1 MPASAAWQ
9 RQGVGRTWPEGD
21 VGRQRRAERHGKVRP
36 RKFKTFLYGI
46 FSRFRKSTTAQGHN
60 RPHASAENR
69 IPCAGTRT
77 PGLPPTGSRMTPLNL
92 AHLHTFLAVVRTG
105 GVRRAA
111 VSLNL
116 TQPAVTA
123 RIRNLEQSL
132 HGTLFD
138 REAGGMSLTRL
149 GERLLVHAEKFERL
163 EEMIERDVI
172 DPGGLERHLRIG
184 VSETIAQCWLP
195 DLIARLHRKF
205 PRLEIE
211 FNVDISL
218 DLRERLLGREI
229 DLAILLGPIS
239 EYTVDNI
246 ELPGFDLAWYAAA
259 SAPPESDPRA
269 HLSRPVL
276 TYARNTRP
284 YRELRELLYERVGPD
299 VSIFPSSSL
308 SACFRLVEADLGIAA
323 LPRALGADY
332 VAAGRIREFDPGW
345 VPPPLRF
352 TASWLAEPRSH
363 IIEFAAR
370 AAREV
375 AQEHRA
381 TLDGMLCD
389 R

>member
-1 MPASAAWQ
+1 MP
-9 RQGVGRTWPEGD
+9 
-21 VGRQRRAERHGKVRP
+21 
-36 RKFKTFLYGI
+36 
-46 FSRFRKSTTAQGHN
+46 
-60 RPHASAENR
+60 
-69 IPCAGTRT
+69 
-77 PGLPPTGSRMTPLNL
+77 PLNL

-111 VSLNL
+111 LSLNL

-123 RIRNLEQSL
+123 RIRNLENSL
-132 HGTLFD
+132 HGSLFD

-163 EEMIERDVI
+163 QEMIERDVI

-259 SAPPESDPRA
+259 SAPPEADPAA
-269 HLSRPVL
+269 HLRRPVL

-284 YRELRELLYERVGPD
+284 YRELREMLFEHVGPD

-332 VAAGRIREFDPGW
+332 VTAGRIREFHPGW

-363 IIEFAAR
+363 VIEFAAR

-375 AQEHRA
+375 AQAYRD
-381 TLDGMLCD
+381 TLSDK
-389 R
+389 

>member
-1 MPASAAWQ
+1 
-9 RQGVGRTWPEGD
+9 
-21 VGRQRRAERHGKVRP
+21 
-36 RKFKTFLYGI
+36 
-46 FSRFRKSTTAQGHN
+46 
-60 RPHASAENR
+60 
-69 IPCAGTRT
+69 
-77 PGLPPTGSRMTPLNL
+77 MTPLNL
-92 AHLHTFLAVVRTG
+92 ANLHTFLIVVRTG

-111 VSLNL
+111 LGLNL

-123 RIRNLEQSL
+123 RIRNLEDSL
-132 HGTLFD
+132 NGRLFD
-138 REAGGMSLTRL
+138 REAGGMTLTRQ
-149 GERLLVHAEKFERL
+149 GERLLIHAEKFERL
-163 EEMIERDVI
+163 QEMIEKDVI
-172 DPGGLERHLRIG
+172 DPEGLERHLRIG

-195 DLIARLHRKF
+195 DLVARLHRRF

-218 DLRERLLGREI
+218 DLRERLMGREI

-246 ELPGFDLAWYAAA
+246 ELPGFDLAWYVAAT
-259 SAPPESDPRA
+259 APAETDPRA
-269 HLSRPVL
+269 HLTRPVL

-284 YRELRELLYERVGPD
+284 YRELRELLYEHVGPE

-352 TASWLAEPRSH
+352 TASWVAEPRSH
-363 IIEFAAR
+363 LIEFAAR
-370 AAREV
+370 TAQEV
-375 AQEHRA
+375 AQA
-381 TLDGMLCD
+381 YLGDK
-389 R
+389 

>member
-1 MPASAAWQ
+1 MP
-9 RQGVGRTWPEGD
+9 
-21 VGRQRRAERHGKVRP
+21 
-36 RKFKTFLYGI
+36 L
-46 FSRFRKSTTAQGHN
+46 
-60 RPHASAENR
+60 
-69 IPCAGTRT
+69 
-77 PGLPPTGSRMTPLNL
+77 LNL
-92 AHLHTFLAVVRTG
+92 ANLHTFLAVVRTG

-111 VSLNL
+111 LSLNL

-123 RIRNLEQSL
+123 RIRNLEDSL
-132 HGTLFD
+132 NGKLFD
-138 REAGGMSLTRL
+138 RAHGGMTLTRL
-149 GERLLVHAEKFERL
+149 GERLLIHAEKFERL
-163 EEMIERDVI
+163 QEMVERDVI
-172 DPGGLERHLRIG
+172 DPKGLERHLRIG

-195 DLIARLHRKF
+195 DLIARLHRRY

-218 DLRERLLGREI
+218 DLRESLMGREI

-246 ELPGFDLAWYAAA
+246 ALPGFDLAWYVAA
-259 SAPPESDPRA
+259 SAPVEADPRA

-284 YRELRELLYERVGPD
+284 YRELRELLYEHVGPD

-345 VPPPLRF
+345 GPPPLRF
-352 TASWLAEPRSH
+352 TASWVAEPRSH
-363 IIEFAAR
+363 LIEFAAR
-370 AAREV
+370 TAQEV
-375 AQEHRA
+375 AQAYLR
-381 TLDGMLCD
+381 DNKF
-389 R
+389 

>member
-1 MPASAAWQ
+1 MP
-9 RQGVGRTWPEGD
+9 
-21 VGRQRRAERHGKVRP
+21 
-36 RKFKTFLYGI
+36 
-46 FSRFRKSTTAQGHN
+46 
-60 RPHASAENR
+60 
-69 IPCAGTRT
+69 
-77 PGLPPTGSRMTPLNL
+77 PLNL

-111 VSLNL
+111 NSLNL

-123 RIRNLEQSL
+123 RIRALEDSL
-132 HGTLFD
+132 HGALFE
-138 REAGGMSLTRL
+138 RTGGGMTLTRM
-149 GERLLVHAEKFERL
+149 GERLLVHAEAFERL
-163 EEMIERDVI
+163 QERIETDVI
-172 DPGGLERHLRIG
+172 DPDALERHLRIG

-195 DLIARLHRKF
+195 DLIARLHRRF

-218 DLRERLLGREI
+218 DLRDSLLRREI

-239 EYTVDNI
+239 EYSVDNI
-246 ELPGFDLAWYAAA
+246 ELPGFDLAWYVAA
-259 SAPPESDPRA
+259 SAPFAADPGA
-269 HLSRPVL
+269 YLARPVL

-284 YRELRELLYERVGPD
+284 HRELRELLFEHVGQD

-352 TASWLAEPRSH
+352 TASWVAEPHSH
-363 IIEFAAR
+363 LVEFAAQE
-370 AAREV
+370 AREV

-381 TLDGMLCD
+381 NEGCVPPE
-389 R
+389 

>member
-1 MPASAAWQ
+1 
-9 RQGVGRTWPEGD
+9 
-21 VGRQRRAERHGKVRP
+21 
-36 RKFKTFLYGI
+36 
-46 FSRFRKSTTAQGHN
+46 
-60 RPHASAENR
+60 
-69 IPCAGTRT
+69 
-77 PGLPPTGSRMTPLNL
+77 MTPLNL

-123 RIRNLEQSL
+123 RIRNLEDSL
-132 HGTLFD
+132 QGTLFD
-138 REAGGMSLTRL
+138 REAGGMTLTKQ
-149 GERLLVHAEKFERL
+149 GERLLVYAEKFERL
-163 EEMIERDVI
+163 QEMIEKDVI
-172 DPGGLERHLRIG
+172 DPEALERHLRIG

-195 DLIARLHRKF
+195 DLIARLHRRF

-246 ELPGFDLAWYAAA
+246 ELPGFDLAWYIAA
-259 SAPPESDPRA
+259 SAPVEVDPGA
-269 HLSRPVL
+269 YLTRPVL

-284 YRELRELLYERVGPD
+284 YRELRELLYEHVGPD

-332 VAAGRIREFDPGW
+332 VAAGRIREFHPGW

-363 IIEFAAR
+363 MVEFAAH
-370 AAREV
+370 AARDV
-375 AQEHRA
+375 AQEYRA
-381 TLDGMLCD
+381 TLDD
-389 R
+389 RMGDR